1 MGESANVLICVTR
14 QMSCER
20 LIRIGYNESK
30 KNRGNTYVIHV
41 APIGENFLGN
51 PKEGE
56 ALDYL
61 FDISKQVG
69 AEMTV
74 LRSNEVVEVLTGFT
88 QKHGISTMVLG
99 ESPGTKPGKEGDFI
113 KQLKRKLRNIEFIVV
128 PA

>member
-1 MGESANVLICVTR
+1 MGRSLNVLICVTR
-14 QMSCER
+14 QISCER
-20 LIRIGYNESK
+20 LIRMGYDVSK
-30 KNRGNTYVIHV
+30 KRGGKPHVIHV

-74 LRSNEVVEVLTGFT
+74 LRSNEVVEVLTDFS
-88 QKHGISTMVLG
+88 QKYNIGTMVLG
-99 ESPGTKPGKEGDFI
+99 ESASTKSGREGEI
-113 KQLKRKLRNIEFIVV
+113 IRQLKRRLRDVEFIVV

>member
-1 MGESANVLICVTR
+1 MKRAQNVLICVTR
-14 QMSCER
+14 QKSCER
-20 LIRIGYNESK
+20 LIRMGYNESK
-30 KNRGNTYVIHV
+30 KTGGKPYVIHV

-69 AEMTV
+69 AQMTV
-74 LRSNEVVEVLTGFT
+74 LRSNEVVEVLTDFSK
-88 QKHGISTMVLG
+88 KHGIGIMVLG
-99 ESPGTKPGKEGDFI
+99 ESPSPKGENI
-113 KQLKRKLRNIEFIVV
+113 VKQLNKKLDKVQFIVV

>member
-1 MGESANVLICVTR
+1 MGKSHNVLICVTR
-14 QMSCER
+14 QRSCER
-20 LIRIGYNESK
+20 LIRVGYERSK
-30 KNRGNTYVIHV
+30 LSGGKPYVIHV

-74 LRSNEVVEVLTGFT
+74 LRSDEVVEVLSSFSE
-88 QKHGISTMVLG
+88 KHGIGIMVLG
-99 ESPGTKPGKEGDFI
+99 EPPKSQHKSNIIER
-113 KQLKRKLRNIEFIVV
+113 LKRKLKDVEFIVV

>member
-1 MGESANVLICVTR
+1 MTKSQNVLICVTR
-14 QMSCER
+14 QRSCER
-20 LIRIGYNESK
+20 LIRTGYNESIK
-30 KNRGNTYVIHV
+30 SGGKPYVINV

-51 PKEGE
+51 PREGE

-74 LRSNEVVEVLTGFT
+74 LRSNEIIDVLTDYT
-88 QKHGISTMVLG
+88 EKHKIGIMVLG
-99 ESPGTKPGKEGDFI
+99 ESPKSESESDFI
-113 KQLKRKLRNIEFIVV
+113 KKLKKKLHSVEFIVV